1 MPPCPSFSS
10 YGMLLLRLFTPE
22 EELPWPE
29 SLPSRGS
36 QRASAERNE
45 ALRRLIVEGR
55 LPPVP
60 RLEGLSREPERRD
73 GVQQLIRDCI
83 KADLSELARPTFKEI
98 CERWEQI
105 RAIQEQVPP
114 STSRLAR
121 SATAFVCGT
130 PGWLPCG
137 IMFKVF

>member
-1 MPPCPSFSS
+1 
-10 YGMLLLRLFTPE
+10 MLLLRLFTPE

-36 QRASAERNE
+36 QRAERNE

-60 RLEGLSREPERRD
+60 QLEGLSREPERRER
-73 GVQQLIRDCI
+73 VQLLMRDCT
-83 KADLSELARPTFKEI
+83 KAESARPTFKEI

-114 STSRLAR
+114 STVTDRDPEPAQDGLGEVELTVSSLGVAIPV
-121 SATAFVCGT
+121 SSYTAIT
-130 PGWLPCG
+130 LLPRCYS
-137 IMFKVF
+137 